1 MLCTADYNDI
11 DLKVLLDR
19 ELVEVH
25 FQPIF
30 SIREKKMIGFEGL
43 SRGIHPISGKLIPPL
58 PLLKLAKEADLT
70 LELDRLFRKKILETF
85 KFSCPPPHDLILSLN
100 FETSVIDEEIG
111 TLQLIQLCRQLNL
124 NPSNIV
130 IEILESKVR
139 SVEALAKFV
148 HIHREHGFLVALD
161 DVGKGH
167 SNLDHIPVIQ
177 PDVIKIDRSL
187 VTNLQ
192 DDYYRQEIFKA
203 LIHLSQKIGAVA
215 LAEGVETEE
224 ETLTCLELGADLLQ
238 GYYFSKPQDPGS
250 DFAAESAAK
259 IDLIADK
266 FRKHMVDK
274 LNIRKMQ
281 HERYGL
287 MIDNF
292 VAEFSK
298 MDTEE
303 MDGKVATA
311 LLSDP
316 VAKAIYVL
324 DAAGRQATIMSCKA
338 DLHPRQG
345 IFRLPPK
352 GTDYSLRDY
361 FYALIEPGFQ
371 RTSYTSEPYI
381 SPATGLFCLTIAAR
395 FKDKHGTTM
404 ILCVD
409 VVPTYLKHMGRIMTL
424 LGG

>member
-1 MLCTADYNDI
+1 M
-11 DLKVLLDR
+11 
-19 ELVEVH
+19 
-25 FQPIF
+25 
-30 SIREKKMIGFEGL
+30 
-43 SRGIHPISGKLIPPL
+43 
-58 PLLKLAKEADLT
+58 
-70 LELDRLFRKKILETF
+70 
-85 KFSCPPPHDLILSLN
+85 
-100 FETSVIDEEIG
+100 
-111 TLQLIQLCRQLNL
+111 
-124 NPSNIV
+124 
-130 IEILESKVR
+130 
-139 SVEALAKFV
+139 
-148 HIHREHGFLVALD
+148 ALD

-167 SNLDHIPVIQ
+167 SNLDRIPVIQ

-203 LIHLSQKIGAVA
+203 LIHLSQKIGAVS

-238 GYYFSKPQDPGS
+238 GYYFSKPQDPES
-250 DFAAESAAK
+250 DFVAQSAKK
-259 IDLIADK
+259 IDHIADK

-287 MIDNF
+287 MIDHL
-292 VAEFSK
+292 VGEFST
-298 MDTEE
+298 MDVQE
-303 MDGKVATA
+303 MDGRISSA

-316 VAKAIYVL
+316 VAKAIYIL
-324 DAAGRQATIMSCKA
+324 DQSGRQATIMSCKS
-338 DLHPRQG
+338 DQHPRQG

-361 FYALIEPGFQ
+361 FYALVEPGFQ
-371 RTSYTSEPYI
+371 RSSYTSEPYI
-381 SPATGLFCLTIAAR
+381 SPATGLFCLTISSR
-395 FKDKHGTTM
+395 FKDKHGNTM

-424 LGG
+424 FGG